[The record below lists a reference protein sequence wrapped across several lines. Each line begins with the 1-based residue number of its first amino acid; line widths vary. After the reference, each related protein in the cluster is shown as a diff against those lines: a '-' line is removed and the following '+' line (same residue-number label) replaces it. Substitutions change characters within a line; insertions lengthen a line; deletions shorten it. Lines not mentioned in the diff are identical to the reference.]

1 MNLNARH
8 SLFASM
14 LIALGLTIGLGLVEI
29 AVRIFDLAPA
39 LPDQYSAFAPDPVLP
54 WRLNPNAI
62 REGKTAEFHYRYEHN
77 AVGFRDRDRKINKD
91 PGTFRIVGI
100 GDSFTYGVGAGAD
113 STFLAQIETTL
124 NRRSRGK
131 VEVINLGIPRYWPDP
146 EALVLEHYGLHYQP
160 DLVLVGVLPNDFLD
174 TRIGTNIRVRDGYL
188 VSSRARALGAVGQ
201 WLYVHSHA
209 VRVVLAY
216 AFIRERDER
225 GREEAEPGMEDD
237 EAVWARFHQGH
248 NRMVQLA
255 RSVGAGIV
263 FVHIPQVGPWGVG
276 ALDLPERLR
285 RFCAKRECG
294 VIDVLPAMMAHP
306 DPNALY
312 YPIDGHC
319 TPAGY
324 ALIADVI
331 VRELESQGLL
341 PEALQADPA
350 VPTPTK

>member
-77 AVGFRDRDRKINKD
+77 AVGFRDRDRKLNKD

-100 GDSFTYGVGAGAD
+100 GDSFTYGIGAGAD

-124 NRRSRGK
+124 NRRGK

-174 TRIGTNIRVRDGYL
+174 TRIGTNIRSEMVTSY
-188 VSSRARALGAVGQ
+188 
-201 WLYVHSHA
+201 
-209 VRVVLAY
+209 RVA
-216 AFIRERDER
+216 
-225 GREEAEPGMEDD
+225 P
-237 EAVWARFHQGH
+237 AVWAQSGSGSTFTRTPCVSSSRTPSYASATNAAGRRPNPAWKTTRPYGRVSTKPTIAWCNEPVAWARGSSSYTSHKRDPGAT
-248 NRMVQLA
+248 VLSTCPSASGASA
-255 RSVGAGIV
+255 RSASVA
-263 FVHIPQVGPWGVG
+263 
-276 ALDLPERLR
+276 
-285 RFCAKRECG
+285 
-294 VIDVLPAMMAHP
+294 
-306 DPNALY
+306 
-312 YPIDGHC
+312 
-319 TPAGY
+319 
-324 ALIADVI
+324 
-331 VRELESQGLL
+331 
-341 PEALQADPA
+341 
-350 VPTPTK
+350 